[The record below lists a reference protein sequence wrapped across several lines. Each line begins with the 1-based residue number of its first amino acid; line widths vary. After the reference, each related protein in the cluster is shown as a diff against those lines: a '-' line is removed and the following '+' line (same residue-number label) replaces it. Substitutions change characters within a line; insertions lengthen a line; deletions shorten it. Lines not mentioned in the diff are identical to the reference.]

1 MVGRNV
7 PPPIESFNKLQ
18 NEFSLGPA
26 LVQNLQ
32 ASGYTHP
39 TPIQMQ
45 AVPIMLQVWICCL
58 DIFSYCY
65 GSAARNQEKRTV
77 YRQRDNTGFRLCVH
91 TVDTINQTDK
101 KSSLDTTLLIIY
113 HPWHV
118 LALQA
123 ICRLNTQL
131 WCELYST
138 VL

>member
-1 MVGRNV
+1 VVGRNV
-7 PPPIESFNKLQ
+7 PPPIESFKKLQ
-18 NEFSLGPA
+18 DEFSLAPA

-77 YRQRDNTGFRLCVH
+77 HRQRDNTGIRFCVH

-101 KSSLDTTLLIIY
+101 KQ
-113 HPWHV
+113 V
-118 LALQA
+118 
-123 ICRLNTQL
+123 
-131 WCELYST
+131 
-138 VL
+138 